1 MNKHLTINNKKIII
15 RRPNENDAENLIAYA
30 KILFASTDQVLTTL
44 QEYTI
49 SLEDEKTWIN
59 NSLNNLNSI
68 ILIAELDNQV
78 VGLLDFSTKNKKKI
92 AHIGEFGVSVHPAY
106 QRNGIGQKLIETL
119 LDWAVQNAQI
129 EKVFLNVFATNQR
142 AINLYKKFGF
152 VEEGRHIKA
161 IKQLTGEYIDLI
173 QMYIETK
180 KTTANNALPKVRA
193 GH

>member
-1 MNKHLTINNKKIII
+1 MNTHLTINNKKIVV
-15 RRPNENDAENLIAYA
+15 RRPNENDAENIIAYA

-49 SLEDEKTWIN
+49 TLEDEKTWIN

-68 ILIAELDNQV
+68 ILIAELDNRV

-92 AHIGEFGVSVHPAY
+92 AHIGEFGVSAHPAY
-106 QRNGIGQKLIETL
+106 QRHGIGQKLIETL
-119 LDWAVQNAQI
+119 LDWAVQNEQI
-129 EKVFLNVFATNQR
+129 EKVFLNVFATNRR
-142 AINLYKKFGF
+142 AINLYKKLGF

-161 IKQLTGEYIDLI
+161 IKQLTGEYLDLI

-180 KTTANNALPKVRA
+180 
-193 GH
+193 